1 MTIPEAKRTA
11 RIIERRQLIYERQQS
26 GQSVKACIQRTYTAE
41 QVAQI
46 LGISLRKAYGLCET
60 TTQFKVMRLGKR
72 CLRIHKESFDKWLNE
87 QAELT

>member
-1 MTIPEAKRTA
+1 MMRD
-11 RIIERRQLIYERQQS
+11 S
-26 GQSVKACIQRTYTAE
+26 SVGECVQRTYTAE

-60 TTQFKVMRLGKR
+60 TTQ
-72 CLRIHKESFDKWLNE
+72 LNE

>member
-1 MTIPEAKRTA
+1 MMRDSSAGEC
-11 RIIERRQLIYERQQS
+11 
-26 GQSVKACIQRTYTAE
+26 VQRTYTAE

-72 CLRIHKESFDKWLNE
+72 CL
-87 QAELT
+87 